1 MTSLAQRRA
10 RILRVRQMEHRVA
23 RVRLATAEATLA
35 NLDRISGRLSGL
47 RASLKPDADRTSGL
61 ALKAM
66 AEMALRLESAQTDL
80 AAPIGNAENNRV
92 RSIAERVFAKGREE
106 GAEKLHN
113 RAVRTET
120 YEQNRRADANRPFR
134 KRVPALGGR

>member
-1 MTSLAQRRA
+1 
-10 RILRVRQMEHRVA
+10 MEHRVA